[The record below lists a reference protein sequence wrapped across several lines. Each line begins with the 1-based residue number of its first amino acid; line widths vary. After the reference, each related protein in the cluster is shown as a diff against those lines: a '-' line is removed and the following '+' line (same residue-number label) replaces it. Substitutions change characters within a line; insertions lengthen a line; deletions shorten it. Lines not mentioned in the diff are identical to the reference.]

1 MRYVDGLAGG
11 TERGRRG
18 ESSTRTAYSLL
29 VTASEGTA
37 INGRRKG
44 TVCGMF
50 RTRSRVLAAIEWTVP
65 YAVRRARE
73 ANKMDRVAGFGTVA
87 WFPLYSMLNCKDT
100 TCGMSNERAV

>member
-11 TERGRRG
+11 TERGRSG

-50 RTRSRVLAAIEWTVP
+50 RT
-65 YAVRRARE
+65 
-73 ANKMDRVAGFGTVA
+73 
-87 WFPLYSMLNCKDT
+87 
-100 TCGMSNERAV
+100 